1 MKYCDDIIPISNQPA
16 HSWVIA
22 KTHRFDTIED
32 INVTD
37 LKFRPIIDQ
46 TGIERS
52 CRVFKTTC
60 CECIYNSW

>member
-1 MKYCDDIIPISNQPA
+1 MKFYDDIIPISNQPA

-37 LKFRPIIDQ
+37 LKFRPIID
-46 TGIERS
+46 
-52 CRVFKTTC
+52 
-60 CECIYNSW
+60 